1 MTKIDISSE
10 LRRFE
15 RHLEHNPR
23 TIFSA
28 KFGDGKTYFLKK
40 YMWQHKLDTLF
51 VVLHPINYSV
61 ASNEDVFEYIKRD
74 ILVEL
79 SKQPEFKEVD
89 WDSVAKTVFNYD
101 AILEDCEYV
110 SEALPVAKALLL
122 PFHIFKKVDD
132 KFAID
137 KYFDRF
143 SSLQGGIYEQDQF
156 TAAIK
161 AAIAKIQEH
170 DRKCVLV
177 VEDLD
182 RIDPGHLFRILNV
195 LGAHVDD
202 EKGGNKFGFG
212 NIVAV
217 LDYNATEHIFKH
229 FYGEAANYNGF
240 MAKFYCH
247 NIFEYSITSEARK
260 QLLIFLRDECQLD
273 DEGIRT
279 YEWYQD
285 SRFTI
290 KSTIQKHVENLS
302 VRDVVHVLDNLQEQF
317 YPEVTYGGRQIRIQG
332 APILKMLSV
341 FVRMNFHFST
351 DNLQTFLMKSVRHFA
366 LLGNLVCTNSK
377 FNYVAATFSDGEQTV
392 IRFVEDAGTG
402 KSVQYGGGTFNKK
415 LAGSELGNEIA
426 NALQWVYSCVH
437 DCKPL
442 V

>member
-1 MTKIDISSE
+1 MNTIDITSE

-15 RHLEHNPR
+15 KHLEHNPR

-28 KFGDGKTYFLKK
+28 KFGDGKTYFLKE
-40 YMWQHKLDTLF
+40 YMRQHKLDTLF

-101 AILEDCEYV
+101 SILEDCEYV
-110 SEALPVAKALLL
+110 SEAFPVAKALLL

-143 SSLQGGIYEQDQF
+143 TSLPGGIYEQDQY

-170 DRKCVLV
+170 DMKCVLV

-202 EKGGNKFGFG
+202 EKGTNKYGFD

-229 FYGEAANYNGF
+229 FYGEDANYNGF

-260 QLLIFLRDECQLD
+260 QLLFFLRDECQLD
-273 DEGIRT
+273 DETIRT

-285 SRFTI
+285 RRFTI

-302 VRDVVHVLDNLQEQF
+302 VRDVVHVLDNLQGQF
-317 YPEVTYGGRQIRIQG
+317 YPEVTYGSHQIRIQDT
-332 APILKMLSV
+332 PILKMLAV

-351 DNLQTFLMKSVRHFA
+351 DNLRTFLMKSVRHFA

-377 FNYVAATFSDGEQTV
+377 FNYTAATFLDGAQTV
-392 IRFVEDAGTG
+392 IHFVENAGKGMSVQFRAGTF
-402 KSVQYGGGTFNKK
+402 SRR
-415 LAGSELGNEIA
+415 LAGPDLSNEIV
-426 NALQWVYSCVH
+426 NVLPLVFTSVH
-437 DCKPL
+437 DCKPMG
-442 V
+442 